1 MGTWGGST
9 LLPLTLPVAPW
20 ATIAWWTGAWQ
31 KIGIC
36 HSIQMK
42 STICQSGTG
51 VTVAM
56 ETSRVYSIVVML
68 HAGGLAI
75 ASEQWAHSAGKSI
88 IKYFL
93 LFSFKYYLSSLISL
107 ISARI
112 KNKPNNN
119 GPLLKTDSLKTL
131 CAFSILF
138 LLIDWCLKLQSWSR
152 HRSKMW
158 LCPCRWAPR
167 SSLPSTLWQVSEW

>member
-1 MGTWGGST
+1 MGTWAGST
-9 LLPLTLPVAPW
+9 SLPPTLPVVPW

-119 GPLLKTDSLKTL
+119 GPHWKRTPWKLFVPFQYFFFDRLVLKVTIMIKTSL
-131 CAFSILF
+131 
-138 LLIDWCLKLQSWSR
+138 
-152 HRSKMW
+152 
-158 LCPCRWAPR
+158 
-167 SSLPSTLWQVSEW
+167 